1 MNTYKFTLAS
11 KKVIYLREPK
21 IGDLE
26 TAAQVAGKKAGDNQ
40 AHLGILVQKEL
51 LKTLL
56 VGVDSKKLSLSEK
69 ENLDALFNFS
79 EYQQAVKAVSMITKS
94 EEEGN
99 ELTPEFVNAGE

>member
-1 MNTYKFTLAS
+1 MNAFKFVLSTN
-11 KKVIYLREPK
+11 KVIYLREPK

-26 TAAQVAGKKAGDNQ
+26 TASQVAGKKAADNQ
-40 AHLGILVQKEL
+40 AYLGVLVQKEL

-56 VGVDSKKLSLSEK
+56 VGVGEKKLGMSEK

-79 EYQQAVKAVSMITKS
+79 EYQQAVKAVSMITAT
-94 EEEGN
+94 EGN